1 MTDTENRFADSARSR
16 RTGRPARRRR
26 LLRPTLVV
34 PAVVVGLVLGGI
46 GAFLLQPWKVF
57 VNDVVD
63 DALPGVRAGER
74 PGAAPTVLASGRF
87 VSQEH
92 DTTGTVRV
100 LRLSDGGR
108 ILRID
113 DLDTSNGPAL
123 RVWITDA
130 EVVTGPSGW
139 FVFDDGRYVDL
150 GALRG
155 NLGDQNYPLPT
166 DVDLDKLTSV
176 SIWCERFSVSF
187 GAAEL
192 DPRA

>member
-1 MTDTENRFADSARSR
+1 MTDTHSR
-16 RTGRPARRRR
+16 VEDLASPRRPRRRVRPA
-26 LLRPTLVV
+26 LVAA
-34 PAVVVGLVLGGI
+34 AVVAGLLLAGVGAYL
-46 GAFLLQPWKVF
+46 FQPWKLF
-57 VNDVVD
+57 VDDVVD
-63 DALPGVRAGER
+63 DPLPGAVANADGSAS
-74 PGAAPTVLASGRF
+74 GLDVLASGRF
-87 VSQEH
+87 VSHEH

-100 LRLSDGGR
+100 LRLPDGER

-130 EVVTGPSGW
+130 ELVDGRGGW

-155 NLGDQNYPLPT
+155 NVGDQNYPLPAA
-166 DVDLDKLTSV
+166 VDLDELTSV

-192 DPRA
+192 TPGR